1 MHRLHTISACFQL
14 RYGHGISWPWMMGI
28 HTTAMQGLYHAKLC
42 CGMSDRDSCVCR
54 QHQSPVH
61 ILFTGHRVLLILL
74 TNMQSA
80 LRYSYITAKYC
91 MFQRNTCWSISLTC
105 LIARVAFSVVFAP
118 GNSLIANLF
127 VGLALKRSFAQGV
140 WRFLPIPPLVA
151 CLPLA
156 AVITAIWSPK
166 WRLMAGTF
174 ARALAETDLKMPK
187 HRRLVFNQHN
197 EHWVAFWTTP
207 PDSSLD
213 YTAGMKPCWGSRPYS
228 ADRHQPPNH
237 PKNAE
242 RENTPSKY
250 SGINLLASMNQS
262 TSTNMHKYSLIP
274 IKIHRITHG
283 VTLLALHCITL
294 LCIVLH
300 YIHRFITLRHV
311 TLRYITWQYLY

>member
-1 MHRLHTISACFQL
+1 MALAVSVVRLLKNWWLLRSLVKSHEKPLGYIDYCIHICSYMHKLHTISDCFQL
-14 RYGHGISWPWMMGI
+14 RYGHGMSWPWTMGI

-54 QHQSPVH
+54 QHQSPVL
-61 ILFTGHRVLLILL
+61 ILFTA
-74 TNMQSA
+74 NMQSA
-80 LRYSYITAKYC
+80 LRSYITATYC
-91 MFQRNTCWSISLTC
+91 MFQRNTCWSISLRY
-105 LIARVAFSVVFAP
+105 LIARGAFSVVFAP

-127 VGLALKRSFAQGV
+127 VGLALKRSFAQGI

-187 HRRLVFNQHN
+187 HWRLVFNQHN
-197 EHWVAFWTTP
+197 EHWVALNNAPRFQLRLYSGYEILLGP
-207 PDSSLD
+207 
-213 YTAGMKPCWGSRPYS
+213 RPYS

-250 SGINLLASMNQS
+250 IQESI
-262 TSTNMHKYSLIP
+262 
-274 IKIHRITHG
+274 
-283 VTLLALHCITL
+283 
-294 LCIVLH
+294 
-300 YIHRFITLRHV
+300 F
-311 TLRYITWQYLY
+311 